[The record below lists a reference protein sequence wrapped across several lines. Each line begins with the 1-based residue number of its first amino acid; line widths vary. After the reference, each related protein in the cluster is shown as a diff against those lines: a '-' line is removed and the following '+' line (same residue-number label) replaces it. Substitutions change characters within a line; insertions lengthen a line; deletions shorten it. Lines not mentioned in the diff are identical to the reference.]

1 MTLRRVALILATVLA
16 GGTTTT
22 EVRAQATA
30 RALIDVPGQVVDLAT
45 SRGIPD
51 VLLRIVGTDVSA
63 ATDAGGRFVL
73 RGVPEGTWTLRVDHL
88 GYGSHEHRIA
98 VAEAQA
104 VEIQIRLA
112 AEAIELEPIVVEGER
127 TQTRAE
133 RAQGS
138 SLHVVTRPEI
148 ERALGTSKHLG
159 DLIRQTI
166 PGLRLRQTNN
176 LAGTDVCL
184 EFRAAATIS
193 MLQTRACNHPMVLVD
208 GVPVSN
214 PNYLYGTIGLSN
226 IERIQMIPPGEA
238 GVRYGSGSLYGVLL
252 IDTRAPGRVPT
263 DEDLRAS
270 PVPLRG
276 NTTFDWSQDPEGH
289 HLLRS
294 STASFL
300 GNAVGLAAGIAVGGH
315 CIGVDRRDQIVTTC
329 GPAGNVAAAV
339 AALLLPAT
347 GAALGARWGGRTE
360 ASRGRIVPAILG
372 AGMML
377 FPGYAFS
384 MSTVGG
390 GSDTA
395 NMVGAALLAVG
406 TPALVTLTDRL
417 FRTLR

>member
-1 MTLRRVALILATVLA
+1 M
-16 GGTTTT
+16 
-22 EVRAQATA
+22 
-30 RALIDVPGQVVDLAT
+30 DVPGRVIDLAT
-45 SRGIPD
+45 TRGIPD
-51 VLLRIVGTDVSA
+51 VLLRIEGTDVSA
-63 ATDAGGRFVL
+63 ATDAEGRFIL
-73 RGVPEGTWTLRVDHL
+73 RGAPEGTWTLRVDHL

-98 VAEAQA
+98 VASGQA
-104 VEIQIRLA
+104 VEVQIRLA

-127 TQTRAE
+127 AQTRAE

-148 ERALGTSKHLG
+148 ERAMGTSKHLG

-176 LAGTDVCL
+176 LAGTDICL

-193 MLQTRACNHPMVLVD
+193 LLQTRACNHPMVLVD
-208 GVPVSN
+208 GVPVTN
-214 PNYLYGTIGLSN
+214 PNTLYGTIGLSN

-252 IDTRAPGRVPT
+252 IDTRTPGR
-263 DEDLRAS
+263 DLPAQDPRIS
-270 PVPLRG
+270 PVAFRG
-276 NTTFDWSQDPEGH
+276 NLTFDWNLDPEGH

-294 STASFL
+294 SAGAFL
-300 GNAVGLAAGIAVGGH
+300 GNAVGLAAGVAIGSH
-315 CIGVDRRDQIVTTC
+315 CIGVDRKDQIVTNC

-347 GAALGARWGGRTE
+347 GAALGARWGGST
-360 ASRGRIVPAILG
+360 ASSRGRMVPAILG

-384 MSTVGG
+384 MATVGG

-395 NMVGAALLAVG
+395 NLAGAALLALG
-406 TPALVTLTDRL
+406 APALVTLADRL
-417 FRTLR
+417 FRNLR